1 MPTAHK
7 PIVYPTANMLD
18 FPTDVTQCADIRQ
31 GPLGTCWLIAPLIAA
46 EVAAPGFC
54 DRTVVHRTAT
64 RAVVD
69 VGTAPI
75 TTDIPA
81 HARDRSGS
89 RAGKVNSATLVEA
102 AAQTVLGSRL
112 EGHLPF
118 RGFQF
123 LFGSPGIAIPAL
135 PGLAELALRA
145 AVRGLKS
152 GRPVVAA
159 TLPKR
164 SSFDLSD
171 TRDGIPVRITPNHVY
186 AVVGRTAGERGKS
199 SAHSPK
205 LLLRNPVLTG
215 RTDID
220 ADALLLSA
228 HQLTE
233 ATMTVFIGPKLH
245 QSR

>member
-7 PIVYPTANMLD
+7 PIVYPTANMFD
-18 FPTDVTQCADIRQ
+18 FPTDVTQGADIRQ

-81 HARDRSGS
+81 HAREHSGS
-89 RAGKVNSATLVEA
+89 RTGKVNSATLVEA

-135 PGLAELALRA
+135 PGLADFALRA

-152 GRPVVAA
+152 GRPVVTA

-164 SSFDLSD
+164 SSFDLRETSD
-171 TRDGIPVRITPNHVY
+171 GTPVRITPNHVY
-186 AVVGRTAGERGKS
+186 AVVGHTSGERNS
-199 SAHSPK
+199 TDRSPK

>member
-69 VGTAPI
+69 AGTAPI
-75 TTDIPA
+75 TTNIPA

-112 EGHLPF
+112 KVTCRSGDFSFFSVRRVLRYPHF
-118 RGFQF
+118 
-123 LFGSPGIAIPAL
+123 PAW
-135 PGLAELALRA
+135 PSSHFAPPSVGLRA
-145 AVRGLKS
+145 DA
-152 GRPVVAA
+152 P
-159 TLPKR
+159 
-164 SSFDLSD
+164 SS
-171 TRDGIPVRITPNHVY
+171 PQPC
-186 AVVGRTAGERGKS
+186 
-199 SAHSPK
+199 
-205 LLLRNPVLTG
+205 
-215 RTDID
+215 
-220 ADALLLSA
+220 LSA
-228 HQLTE
+228 AAST
-233 ATMTVFIGPKLH
+233 
-245 QSR
+245 